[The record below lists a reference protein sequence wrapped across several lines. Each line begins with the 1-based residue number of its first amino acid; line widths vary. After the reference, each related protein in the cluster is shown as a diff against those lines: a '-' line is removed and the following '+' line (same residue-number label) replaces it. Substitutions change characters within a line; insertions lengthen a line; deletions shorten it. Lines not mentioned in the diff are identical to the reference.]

1 MPKSI
6 VKWFRQDK
14 GYGFILDP
22 YGGRD
27 LFVHVSQIDGDGP
40 CTLDEGETVSF
51 DIERGRKGRRATN
64 VRKTA
69 ETAETP
75 RRPEAPRSQPAGR

>member
-6 VKWFRQDK
+6 VKWFRHDK

-22 YGGRD
+22 YGGGD
-27 LFVHVSQIDGDGP
+27 LFVHRSQIEGP
-40 CTLDEGETVSF
+40 GPRTLDEGETVSF

-69 ETAETP
+69 ETAE
-75 RRPEAPRSQPAGR
+75 EARSQPAGR